1 MAVSARPLDAPLS
14 PSRSEIAFFRFALSE
29 SRMTLLA
36 IIWLASFAVLV
47 EAFADAPLIERP
59 GW

>member
-1 MAVSARPLDAPLS
+1 
-14 PSRSEIAFFRFALSE
+14 
-29 SRMTLLA
+29 MTTLA

-47 EAFADAPLIERP
+47 EAMADTPIVDRP